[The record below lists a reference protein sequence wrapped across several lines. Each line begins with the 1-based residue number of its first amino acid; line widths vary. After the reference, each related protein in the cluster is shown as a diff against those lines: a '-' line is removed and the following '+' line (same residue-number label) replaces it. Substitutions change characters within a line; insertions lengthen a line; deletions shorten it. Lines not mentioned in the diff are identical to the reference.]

1 METCCEYTDGTMWVS
16 SDQQKIVWRVRKLK
30 KLYPDQVR
38 IIKQPEEN
46 DGCIY
51 ATVPAEWLAIAPP
64 RRVNM
69 TDEQKRV
76 AAERL
81 AAIREKQAQEA
92 VDQK

>member
-1 METCCEYTDGTMWVS
+1 MWIS
-16 SDQQKIVWRVRKLK
+16 SDHSKIIWRVRKLK

-51 ATVPAEWLAIAPP
+51 ATVPAEWLVITPP

-69 TDEQKRV
+69 TEEQKL
-76 AAERL
+76 ASAERL
-81 AAIREKQAQEA
+81 RIMREMKAQQD
-92 VDQK
+92 VD

>member
-16 SDQQKIVWRVRKLK
+16 SDHSKIIWRVRKLK

-51 ATVPAEWLAIAPP
+51 ATVPAEWLAITPP

-69 TDEQKRV
+69 TEEQKL
-76 AAERL
+76 ASAEHLR
-81 AAIREKQAQEA
+81 IYREMKAQQE
-92 VDQK
+92 VD

>member
-16 SDQQKIVWRVRKLK
+16 SDQQKIINRVRKLK
-30 KLYPDQVR
+30 EQCPDEVR

-51 ATVPAEWLAIAPP
+51 ATVPAEWLKIAPK
-64 RRVNM
+64 RAVNM
-69 TDEQKRV
+69 TEEQKRL

-81 AAIREKQAQEA
+81 RAMMKSRAQVGE
-92 VDQK
+92 